1 MSKALDYEVRGRGRR
16 RAGMGQATPDILR
29 DDVAAAT
36 ADAGTVA
43 GAEPAGADAG
53 FLGLPLVAWIALGAG
68 LLFLTA
74 RR

>member
-1 MSKALDYEVRGRGRR
+1 MNKALEYEVRGRGRR
-16 RAGMGQATPDILR
+16 RAGMGQVVPDILR

-36 ADAGTVA
+36 ANAGTVA
-43 GAEPAGADAG
+43 GAEVPAGADAG

-68 LLFLTA
+68 ILFLT